1 MKKLSGL
8 FLGDRVIWFVFFA
21 LSIISV
27 VEVFSALSRLT
38 YESGSFIG
46 PIAHH
51 AAFLLM
57 GLVVVLIVH
66 RLPCRAFRIVLPFA
80 ALFSIVLLVLL
91 LMGFGITLNGAS
103 RWFNFFGIPLQP
115 SEIAKGT
122 MIIYTAL
129 VLSWNQTEKGAAP
142 GTFKLIF
149 VPTVVVCGLI
159 APENLS
165 TAILLFIIIT
175 LMMFIG
181 RISVITMGK
190 MFGVL
195 AITASIL
202 IGSLLAISKEQAA
215 GIAKVKFGKRVPTWK
230 NRIESVI
237 DGKTKKLS
245 PKDFDIDTDAQKGHS
260 NIAIAT
266 SNIIGKGP
274 GNSVQRDFIPHAY
287 SDFIYA
293 IIVEELGFVG
303 AAGVV
308 LLYMLLLL
316 RVGYIARSF
325 RESSFPPF
333 LAMGLAL
340 LIVVQALA
348 NMFVATGPFVT
359 GQPLPLISSGGTSTL
374 VNCAYIGMILSV
386 SRLAKKQERKHK
398 AAAPISSPTPEMP
411 GPTDTAPEYIPPAE
425 LTAREIA
432 SANFGSDTDGRQE

>member
-1 MKKLSGL
+1 M
-8 FLGDRVIWFVFFA
+8 
-21 LSIISV
+21 
-27 VEVFSALSRLT
+27 FSALSRLT

-80 ALFSIVLLVLL
+80 ALFSIALLVLL

-103 RWFNFFGIPLQP
+103 RWFNFFGMPLQP

-165 TAILLFIIIT
+165 TAILLFFVIT

-293 IIVEELGFVG
+293 IIVEEL
-303 AAGVV
+303 
-308 LLYMLLLL
+308 
-316 RVGYIARSF
+316 
-325 RESSFPPF
+325 FPPF
-333 LAMGLAL
+333 LAIGLAL

-398 AAAPISSPTPEMP
+398 AAAHISSPTPEMP
-411 GPTDTAPEYIPPAE
+411 EPTDTAPEYIPPAE

-432 SANFGSDTDGRQE
+432 SANFGSDTNDRQE

>member
-1 MKKLSGL
+1 MKKLSRL

-21 LSIISV
+21 LCIVSV

-51 AAFLLM
+51 VAFLLM

-66 RLPCRAFRIVLPFA
+66 RLPCRVFRIILPFA
-80 ALFSIVLLVLL
+80 VLFSIVLLVLL
-91 LMGFGITLNGAS
+91 LSGFGITLNGAS

-149 VPTVVVCGLI
+149 IPTVVICGLI

-165 TAILLFIIIT
+165 TAILLFLVIT

-181 RISVITMGK
+181 RISAITLGK
-190 MFGVL
+190 MFGVI
-195 AITASIL
+195 AIASSIL
-202 IGSLLAISKEQAA
+202 VSSLLALNKEQAMA
-215 GIAKVKFGKRVPTWK
+215 IGKMPFGKRVPTWK

-245 PKDFDIDTDAQKGHS
+245 PKDFDIDADAQKGHA

-293 IIVEELGFVG
+293 IIVEELGFAG
-303 AAGVV
+303 AACVM
-308 LLYMLLLL
+308 LLYILLLL
-316 RVGYIARSF
+316 RVGYIARNF
-325 RESSFPPF
+325 KESSFPPF

-386 SRLAKKQERKHK
+386 SRLAKKQERKRK
-398 AAAPISSPTPEMP
+398 VAAIAAPHTVEKPKPAN
-411 GPTDTAPEYIPPAE
+411 DAPEYIPPAE
-425 LTAREIA
+425 QTAREIA
-432 SANFGSDTDGRQE
+432 SADFGNDKDDKQE